1 MAFQILLEQV
11 DLINGQRDDPA
22 VHVGAS
28 QNHRAG
34 QVVLAAHLQHLHRI
48 VAEQQRGIGKVQAG
62 IILLKAG
69 QDGVIIPTYNEREN
83 IENIIRAVFGL
94 PKIFHI
100 LVIEDGSPDGTANI
114 VKTLQQEFPERLF
127 MIERKGKLGL
137 GTAYIAGFKWALE
150 HSYEYIFEMDAD
162 FSHNPND
169 LPRLYQ
175 ACAEA
180 RGDVAVGS
188 RYVSGV
194 NVVNWPMGRVL
205 MSYFASK
212 YVQFITG
219 IPIHDTTAGFV
230 CYRRQVLETIDL
242 EHIRFKGYAFQ
253 IEMKFTAYKCGFKII
268 EVPVIFINR
277 ELGTSKM
284 NSSIFGEAVFGV
296 IKLKVNSWFHKFPQ
310 KK

>member
-1 MAFQILLEQV
+1 MQTSDSI
-11 DLINGQRDDPA
+11 
-22 VHVGAS
+22 
-28 QNHRAG
+28 
-34 QVVLAAHLQHLHRI
+34 
-48 VAEQQRGIGKVQAG
+48 
-62 IILLKAG
+62 
-69 QDGVIIPTYNEREN
+69 VIIPTYNEREN

-94 PKIFHI
+94 EKIFHI
-100 LVIEDGSPDGTANI
+100 LIIEDGTPDGTATI
-114 VKTLQQEFPERLF
+114 VKTLQQEFPDRLF

-137 GTAYIAGFKWALE
+137 GTAYITGFKWALE

-169 LPRLYQ
+169 LPRLYD
-175 ACAEA
+175 ACANQG
-180 RGDVAVGS
+180 GDVAIGS

-212 YVQFITG
+212 YVRIVTG
-219 IPIHDTTAGFV
+219 LPIHDTTAGFK

-242 EHIRFKGYAFQ
+242 DHIRFKGYAFQ

-310 KK
+310 KTK